1 MVSKGALAKMN
12 YSELLELR
20 KRVDDAIEHRYSQ
33 ERQELTK
40 SLSGI
45 AKLMGVDVRTAAPKP
60 AAKSAPKSAQAKR
73 RSSLKGK
80 KVKPKYQNPQ
90 NREQTWTGRGRQ
102 PLWLAH
108 EIAAGKKI
116 ESFLIQ

>member
-12 YSELLELR
+12 YAKLLELR
-20 KRVDDAIEHRYSQ
+20 KRVDAAIEFRYSQ
-33 ERQELTK
+33 ERRQLTE

-45 AKLMGVDVRTAAPKP
+45 AKLIGVDVRTAAPKP
-60 AAKSAPKSAQAKR
+60 APKSAQVKR
-73 RSSLKGK
+73 RSRLKGK

-102 PLWLAH
+102 PRWLAD

-116 ESFLIQ
+116 ESFLIH

>member
-1 MVSKGALAKMN
+1 MVSKSALAKMN

-20 KRVDDAIEHRYSQ
+20 KRVDEAIELCYSH
-33 ERQELTK
+33 ERRKLTE

-45 AKLMGVDVRTAAPKP
+45 AKLIGVDVKTAAPK
-60 AAKSAPKSAQAKR
+60 SAPKPAPKSSQVKR
-73 RSSLKGK
+73 RSPLKGK

-102 PLWLAH
+102 PRWLAD

-116 ESFLIQ
+116 ESFLIH

>member
-20 KRVDDAIEHRYSQ
+20 NRVDEAIELRYSQ
-33 ERQELTK
+33 ERRQLTE

-45 AKLMGVDVRTAAPKP
+45 AKLIGVDVRTAAPKP
-60 AAKSAPKSAQAKR
+60 AQVK
-73 RSSLKGK
+73 RSSPNKGK

-90 NREQTWTGRGRQ
+90 DRKQTWTGRGRQ